1 MKENFVFSI
10 NPRMRDCSGNVTEE
24 CKTLNSAWPATA
36 EQVLTTLE
44 RDDVKGTVRQLRES
58 FNENV
63 KLWELPYACPHY
75 SAFRNNHRAQEDI
88 LPEAFTHKTCV
99 DIDDPEKAPLAIERA
114 LEMNRDEMSDWQDS
128 VLYIE
133 YSTRRPKAH
142 IWILMPK
149 GKTIEEAQRQ
159 FCSDLGDD
167 LGVEPDCI
175 GQSDGCNHSQTRSW
189 RNVAKP
195 S

>member
-44 RDDVKGTVRQLRES
+44 RDDVKRTVGQLRES

-75 SAFRNNHRAQEDI
+75 SAFRN
-88 LPEAFTHKTCV
+88 
-99 DIDDPEKAPLAIERA
+99 A
-114 LEMNRDEMSDWQDS
+114 L
-128 VLYIE
+128 I
-133 YSTRRPKAH
+133 STTQRRRR
-142 IWILMPK
+142 WLSNV
-149 GKTIEEAQRQ
+149 R
-159 FCSDLGDD
+159 
-167 LGVEPDCI
+167 
-175 GQSDGCNHSQTRSW
+175 W
-189 RNVAKP
+189 R
-195 S
+195 